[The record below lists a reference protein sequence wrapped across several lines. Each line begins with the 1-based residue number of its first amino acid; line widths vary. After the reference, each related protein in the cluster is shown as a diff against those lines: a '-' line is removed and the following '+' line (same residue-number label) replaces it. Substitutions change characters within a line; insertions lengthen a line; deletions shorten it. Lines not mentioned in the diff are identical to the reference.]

1 MESRYLSSL
10 FKDISE
16 DDLIYY
22 AEERQRALSTRDLE
36 KKYLL
41 QLDTDSRKNL
51 KRIHRLQSLI

>member
-10 FKDISE
+10 FKDIPE

-41 QLDTDSRKNL
+41 QLDADSRKNL

>member
-1 MESRYLSSL
+1 MESMYLSSV

-22 AEERQRALSTRDLE
+22 AEEKEKSLSTRDLE

-41 QLDTDSRKNL
+41 QSDIDARKNL
-51 KRIHRLQSLI
+51 KRIHRL

>member
-16 DDLIYY
+16 GDLIYY